1 MLSDSR
7 SRLTAPARSL
17 VRVGVH
23 VRFRDGCH
31 PSSTLFVSTLFPCRV
46 ELSLDG
52 GHRCLDLCPIFW
64 WEVRLLCLQD
74 EQPGALAEMDAFGD
88 ALPTGAVQEIR
99 AHAPRAPR
107 WDSGMDQPPS
117 LQRCRDRKSV

>member
-74 EQPGALAEMDAFGD
+74 EQPGVGEDKVLGNAFAFFQTSSDFELGTRFSM
-88 ALPTGAVQEIR
+88 LR
-99 AHAPRAPR
+99 R
-107 WDSGMDQPPS
+107 
-117 LQRCRDRKSV
+117 L